1 MPRAIYA
8 DLDVAAAARQIES
21 QSDAEIQLRLQL
33 DAAQKR
39 STELENQVEHLQS
52 ILYLTLMC
60 AVLMVILI
68 SLAVLSMSHVFIA
81 YSYMMIKTAA
91 VITAVGV
98 VVVVVALTAL
108 HGLCYNGSGF
118 ACFLVQA
125 MWAAMKIVWAIVFR
139 FGWNLFWQL
148 VAAMGPWGT
157 VAAFA
162 FAMVLMRT
170 VRVLLRRLI
179 SSTRREVDL
188 ARHDLETARQERDAA
203 RRTAEDVT
211 RRLAHADSLLQVEIH
226 RGWVDAQ
233 TTRAEIRHLEGEWCV
248 VGLGGDTSPVGEI
261 RSLEGHNKSD
271 EDDSYLHIG

>member
-21 QSDAEIQLRLQL
+21 QSEAEIQLRLQL

-108 HGLCYNGSGF
+108 LGLCYNGSGI

-139 FGWNLFWQL
+139 FGWYLFWQL

-233 TTRAEIRHLEGEWCV
+233 TARAEIRHLEGEWCV
-248 VGLGGDTSPVGEI
+248 VGLGGDTSPVGAI

-271 EDDSYLHIG
+271 EDDSDLHMG